1 MKDLIENN
9 YYSENKSFMYYLHEE
24 NRFNIEALNDLCEYI
39 RAQKT
44 VDKET
49 CKKLFFIQI
58 QILKHI
64 IYHFDSNDMSVIK
77 DLPSEYSHYL
87 DDLQKSVEVYIE
99 KWR

>member
-24 NRFNIEALNDLCEYI
+24 NRFSIEALNDLCEYI